1 MQCPKCKNKIN
12 IFNNV
17 CPSCHY
23 FLKRA
28 VLKEIIL
35 IVKKYQQKKDYRG
48 VYEILQRALE
58 ITAGT
63 KYEKRVRE
71 QLEIAKQH
79 LLDINEK
86 INDLKA
92 RAKKNLEQSNYKKAI
107 DCYRQILSYPLK
119 HSEQIIIENE
129 LLKIKAHIYNIEM
142 QDLTDPKGRKL
153 FAIQE

>member
-1 MQCPKCKNKIN
+1 M
-12 IFNNV
+12 
-17 CPSCHY
+17 
-23 FLKRA
+23 
-28 VLKEIIL
+28 
-35 IVKKYQQKKDYRG
+35 
-48 VYEILQRALE
+48 QRALE

-92 RAKKNLEQSNYKKAI
+92 RAKKYLEQSNYKKAI

>member
-1 MQCPKCKNKIN
+1 MSLFFKARSIKGNNINCQKI
-12 IFNNV
+12 
-17 CPSCHY
+17 S
-23 FLKRA
+23 A
-28 VLKEIIL
+28 
-35 IVKKYQQKKDYRG
+35 KKDYRG

-92 RAKKNLEQSNYKKAI
+92 RAKKKFRAVKLQKS
-107 DCYRQILSYPLK
+107 DR
-119 HSEQIIIENE
+119 
-129 LLKIKAHIYNIEM
+129 LL
-142 QDLTDPKGRKL
+142 
-153 FAIQE
+153 